1 LLDDFYTEDSLPM
14 STRMKTLALL
24 TASAAVSASA
34 SAQNLAG
41 FQTVLDRMAPPGFAT
56 TSPTIM
62 STLDIAVAPSMMS
75 ATEGRSQPGNTVDAT
90 TGDFNTWTVVTDI
103 KTDDEKNEGNDG
115 TSFLGST
122 MGRVSMVGLAGL
134 AGGSYLALRSDGSSP
149 GQPTFDAAASTVST
163 PAATAAPTVVTPGIV
178 VTPEPA
184 SVALMAL
191 GLGGIAIIAR
201 RRGGI

>member
-1 LLDDFYTEDSLPM
+1 LLDDFYTEDLLPM
-14 STRMKTLALL
+14 STHFKTLALL
-24 TASAAVSASA
+24 TATAAVSAA
-34 SAQNLAG
+34 AGAQNPVG
-41 FQTVLDRMAPPGFAT
+41 FQTALDRMAPPGFAT
-56 TSPTIM
+56 TTLTLMP
-62 STLDIAVAPSMMS
+62 TLDIAVAPSMLS
-75 ATEGRSQPGNTVDAT
+75 APEGTSQPGNAVDAT

-103 KTDDEKNEGNDG
+103 ETDDEKNEANHGAG
-115 TSFLGST
+115 FLGST

-149 GQPTFDAAASTVST
+149 GQPVFDAAASAVST

-191 GLGGIAIIAR
+191 GLGGIALIAR
-201 RRGGI
+201 RRGSI

>member
-24 TASAAVSASA
+24 TASAAVSAAA
-34 SAQNLAG
+34 SAQKSAV
-41 FQTVLDRMAPPGFAT
+41 FQPALDRTAPLGYAAT
-56 TSPTIM
+56 APTLM
-62 STLDIAVAPSMMS
+62 STLDIAVVPSLMS
-75 ATEGRSQPGNTVDAT
+75 ATEGRSQSGNAVDAT
-90 TGDFNTWTVVTDI
+90 TGDFNTWTVVTDTQ
-103 KTDDEKNEGNDG
+103 TDDEKNEASDG
-115 TSFLGST
+115 AGFLGST

-149 GQPTFDAAASTVST
+149 SQPVFDAAASTVST
-163 PAATAAPTVVTPGIV
+163 PSATAAPTVVTPGIV

-191 GLGGIAIIAR
+191 GLGGIAFIAR
-201 RRGGI
+201 RRGDI